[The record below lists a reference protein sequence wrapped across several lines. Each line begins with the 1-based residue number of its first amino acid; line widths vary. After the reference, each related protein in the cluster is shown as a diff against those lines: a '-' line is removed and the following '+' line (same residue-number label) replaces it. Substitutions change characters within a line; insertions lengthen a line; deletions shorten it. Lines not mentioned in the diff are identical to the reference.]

1 MRILAGEFKGRKL
14 LSPQG
19 RTVTRPITGSVK
31 KSLFGMLGECIEEA
45 SVLDL
50 YCGTGTLGL
59 EALSRGARRCI
70 FADRDRAVLERLRR
84 NIETVGARDRC
95 EVWCG
100 DVGRQVEGWLGG
112 LEGTVDVAFVDPPYA
127 HTKRWNWSEVGE
139 RIFAPVERR
148 LTSDGLVILRT
159 PAGVETPD
167 PLGGLAIR
175 RVRRYGGMIVTIYAR
190 QGRTNGCKE
199 AK

>member
-1 MRILAGEFKGRKL
+1 VRILAGEFKGRKL
-14 LSPQG
+14 LSPPG

-31 KSLFGMLGECIEEA
+31 KSLFGMLGGCIEGA

-70 FADRDRAVLERLRR
+70 FADRDRAALDRLRR
-84 NIETVGARDRC
+84 NIETVGVGDRC
-95 EVWCG
+95 EVRCG
-100 DVGRQVEGWLGG
+100 DISRRVGEWLGG
-112 LEGTVDVAFVDPPYA
+112 LEGTVDLAFVDPPYA
-127 HTKRWNWSEVGE
+127 HTKRWNWTEVGE
-139 RIFAPVERR
+139 RIFTPVERS
-148 LTSDGLVILRT
+148 LISDGLLILRT

-175 RVRRYGGMIVTIYAR
+175 RVRRYGGMTVTIYVR
-190 QGRTNGCKE
+190 GERTNGCMKAE
-199 AK
+199 